1 MNSEEPI
8 QLESSSPPVS
18 ASGHQTTLEAPPLPL
33 VSEPTTNPELA
44 SYSHDPDLS
53 ATVEEEV
60 GLTTVLDRTLVEG
73 DDVDASTKEHAKGPS
88 ASSISLSSKGHAPRK
103 SRDSHSTRHDGSNEG
118 GSPTPWHPLH
128 NVEVLSKGG
137 ELQGHDHNI
146 VLVEDDV
153 VDSKGK
159 LLYPQ
164 TDMKTTSNRTSHLH
178 LDLKP
183 SSPQPWE
190 QIDPPLDNT
199 IKSMEDYYSPSVTQ
213 QRFHTMQKASEA
225 RPLIPKSSYYFGPP
239 PPDSAYGTAP
249 IGHIG
254 VHHPR
259 EILRVERDYTGGELI
274 QFAPIYPLE
283 LEGRITPTQFLE
295 SINAMNELLIS
306 AHTLRH
312 SFVDNALAI
321 FSLQISKLFMTS
333 HFEKEMMRFRHLI
346 DDLNTRTFN
355 PVGLNILWPRNVAFL
370 YLEIEYYVS
379 NLTPP
384 DLQWV

>member
-1 MNSEEPI
+1 M
-8 QLESSSPPVS
+8 
-18 ASGHQTTLEAPPLPL
+18 
-33 VSEPTTNPELA
+33 
-44 SYSHDPDLS
+44 
-53 ATVEEEV
+53 
-60 GLTTVLDRTLVEG
+60 LDRTLVEG
-73 DDVDASTKEHAKGPS
+73 DDVDASTKKHRKEPS
-88 ASSISLSSKGHAPRK
+88 ASTSSSGHAPKK
-103 SRDSHSTRHDGSNEG
+103 SGDSHSTGHDESVEG

-128 NVEVLSKGG
+128 AVELLSKGT
-137 ELQGHDHNI
+137 ETQGQNHSM

-159 LLYPQ
+159 ILYPPS
-164 TDMKTTSNRTSHLH
+164 DMKSRTSHLH

-190 QIDPPLDNT
+190 RIVPPLEDT
-199 IKSMEDYYSPSVTQ
+199 IKSSYSPSAIQ
-213 QRFHTMQKASEA
+213 QRFNTIQKASGA

-295 SINAMNELLIS
+295 SINAINELLIS
-306 AHTLRH
+306 AYTLRH
-312 SFVDNALAI
+312 SFLDNMLAI
-321 FSLQISKLFMTS
+321 FTFQISKLFLTS
-333 HFEKEMMRFRHLI
+333 HFEKEMMRLRHLI
-346 DDLNTRTFN
+346 DDLNIGTFN
-355 PVGLNILWPRNVAFL
+355 PVGLNILWPRSVAFL
-370 YLEIEYYVS
+370 YLEIEYY
-379 NLTPP
+379 
-384 DLQWV
+384 